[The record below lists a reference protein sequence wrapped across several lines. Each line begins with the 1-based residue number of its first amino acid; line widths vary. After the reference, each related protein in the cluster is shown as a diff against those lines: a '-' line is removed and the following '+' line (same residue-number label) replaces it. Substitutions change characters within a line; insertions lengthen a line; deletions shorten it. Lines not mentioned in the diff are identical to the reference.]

1 VEERHLPLDSLRLK
15 VTLLRRLARLEVLE
29 ALLPQ
34 PVHLAQIPGQ
44 VVDYSALN
52 PRHLHSEEAVLSGAE
67 LEASAVAADLEA
79 IQVQRQQVDLDHV
92 TSISRLH

>member
-15 VTLLRRLARLEVLE
+15 VILLRPLARLEDSE

-44 VVDYSALN
+44 VVDCSAQN
-52 PRHLHSEEAVLSGAE
+52 PRHLHSEEAVLLGAE

-79 IQVQRQQVDLDHV
+79 TRIQRQQADLDHV
-92 TSISRLH
+92 TSISRSH